1 MMAREPRVAA
11 RVALAVLVL
20 GCSVPL
26 LVAATGDTS
35 LIKQLD
41 SEVIALRQ
49 RIVMLEKHCDNDQPP
64 PLFYAELSQVFQ
76 GTPVTVSRLGGR
88 ALLTF
93 RADDLLTTDS
103 VTVRE
108 EIQPF
113 LDLLA
118 TSLTVNPGANA
129 LIVGHTDGSPAP
141 LALRARYPTAWDWS
155 LAEAHAVGDQLVRRY
170 GVLPGRITLVAKA
183 QWEPVAGND
192 TPEGRA
198 SNRRVVIQLFE
209 GKYL

>member
-1 MMAREPRVAA
+1 MREPRLPWRAGLA
-11 RVALAVLVL
+11 ALALCCSIPL
-20 GCSVPL
+20 G
-26 LVAATGDTS
+26 VAATGDSS

-49 RIVMLEKHCDNDQPP
+49 RIKMLEKHCGNDQPP

-76 GTPVTVSRLGGR
+76 GTPVTVGRRGSR

-93 RADDLLTTDS
+93 RVDDLLVADS
-103 VTVRE
+103 MTVRE
-108 EIQPF
+108 EIQPL

-118 TSLTVNPGANA
+118 TSLTVNPSTNA
-129 LIVGHTDGSPAP
+129 IIIGHTDGSPAP

-155 LAEAHAVGDQLVRRY
+155 LAAAHALGDQLVRRY
-170 GVLPGRITLVAKA
+170 GVQPSRLTMAARA
-183 QWEPVAGND
+183 QWEPVAGSD

-209 GKYL
+209 GTYL